1 MASGSLQKIEVI
13 PNDKIKRNSAGLFS
27 INEGLN
33 NRYEIIINTTSTGM
47 NQDSST
53 PANAHFQLVSLLSS

>member
-1 MASGSLQKIEVI
+1 MAYGISQKIEVA
-13 PNDKIKRNSAGLFS
+13 PNDIIKRNSAGLFS

-33 NRYEIIINTTSTGM
+33 NRYEIIINTMSTGI
-47 NQDSST
+47 NQYRST